1 MAGRSL
7 KSSAISS
14 LFWKL
19 FEQGGAAAITLIVQ
33 VVLARLLTPEEF
45 GELAIMLVFVN
56 IGNVIVQSGL
66 NTSIIQ
72 AAEAGERD
80 YSTVFWMSVGMSLVL
95 YAAVF
100 AAAPFVAGFYGMPA
114 VVWPLRALCLVLVVN
129 AYNAVQEAI
138 VARGLEF
145 HKTFNSTL
153 AAMVVSGAVGVVS
166 ALMGAGI
173 WALVIQQLVQQV
185 TKCIV
190 LAAQVSWKPAAV
202 FDAALARQH
211 LGFGWKLLASGLLD
225 QGYQSLCDL
234 IIGKVFTKADLG
246 FVSQG
251 KKYPQALGVV
261 LDGAIQPVMLSAV
274 SRVQEDAE
282 RVRSL
287 ARRGLK
293 TSTYLVV
300 PAMTLFA
307 VAADPIVVL
316 VLGEKW
322 LPCVDFLRAYC
333 FIYALLPIHTTN
345 LQTLNGVGRSDLFLK
360 LEVVK
365 NVVGLV
371 ILGLAALLTRN
382 LHAIVA
388 GYMLTGLI
396 CTFINAF
403 PNKRVIGYSYGAQV
417 RDIAPAFLLSAVSAA
432 AAWPVQVLALPPLAA
447 IALQAVVMAA
457 VYLGLSVLLKVEA
470 FSYLWDT
477 LQEIRMKGHM

>member
-1 MAGRSL
+1 
-7 KSSAISS
+7 
-14 LFWKL
+14 
-19 FEQGGAAAITLIVQ
+19 
-33 VVLARLLTPEEF
+33 
-45 GELAIMLVFVN
+45 
-56 IGNVIVQSGL
+56 
-66 NTSIIQ
+66 
-72 AAEAGERD
+72 
-80 YSTVFWMSVGMSLVL
+80 
-95 YAAVF
+95 
-100 AAAPFVAGFYGMPA
+100 
-114 VVWPLRALCLVLVVN
+114 
-129 AYNAVQEAI
+129 
-138 VARGLEF
+138 
-145 HKTFNSTL
+145 
-153 AAMVVSGAVGVVS
+153 
-166 ALMGAGI
+166 
-173 WALVIQQLVQQV
+173 
-185 TKCIV
+185 
-190 LAAQVSWKPAAV
+190 
-202 FDAALARQH
+202 
-211 LGFGWKLLASGLLD
+211 
-225 QGYQSLCDL
+225 
-234 IIGKVFTKADLG
+234 
-246 FVSQG
+246 
-251 KKYPQALGVV
+251 
-261 LDGAIQPVMLSAV
+261 MLSAV